1 MANAISGSG
10 GAGGSDREIRR
21 APVKTVEMENTDD
34 ATGWRSHELT
44 AAGL

>member
-10 GAGGSDREIRR
+10 DAGGGDREIRR
-21 APVKTVEMENTDD
+21 APVKTAEMKNADD
-34 ATGWRSHELT
+34 ATGWRSHKHT